1 MIEKHGRLAL
11 PLLAALAMAACG
23 DGTGGGGGTGL
34 TGGDGA
40 ARVSIRLTD
49 APGDL
54 QEAWVKIDRIY
65 LKGGP
70 ADSTQAGR
78 ADLLTTPTGWV
89 DLLTLSGGRTAELVG
104 GAVVPAGRY
113 SEMRLVVCEAYL
125 VDNDGDVYATAD
137 AELPAGVTADG
148 TLQIPSGCSSG
159 VKVKFQGD
167 EPVELASESSIMTVD
182 FDVSQSF
189 GHQAGNSGRWIMRP
203 VLHATTV
210 GFAGGIGGTVSVAQ
224 GLALPTCGGAPVAVT
239 AFVPQAVSGTETFT
253 SAVATDGR
261 YRITVGAGTYTM
273 GYAPALSFANGDS
286 LMVTAAPSVATATV
300 ASGATATVDYSITA
314 ATCKVKPAG

>member
-1 MIEKHGRLAL
+1 MMMKHGRLVL
-11 PLLAALAMAACG
+11 PLLAALAMGACG
-23 DGTGGGGGTGL
+23 DGGTGGNGE
-34 TGGDGA
+34 

-54 QEAWVKIDRIY
+54 KEAWVRIDRIY

-70 ADSTQAGR
+70 ADSTGGGSE
-78 ADLLTTPTGWV
+78 DLLTTRTDWV
-89 DLLTLSGGRTAELVG
+89 DLLTLSGGRTAELVN

-113 SEMRLVVCEAYL
+113 SELRMVVCEAY
-125 VDNDGDVYATAD
+125 VVEKDGDVYATND
-137 AELPAGVTADG
+137 AVLPAGVTADG

-159 VKVKFQGD
+159 LKIKFKTD
-167 EPVELASESSIMTVD
+167 EPVELASESTILTVD

-189 GHQAGNSGRWIMRP
+189 GHQAGNSGRWIMHP
-203 VLHATTV
+203 VIHATAV

-224 GLALPTCGGAPVAVT
+224 GVALPTCGGSAVAVT
-239 AFVPQAVSGTETFT
+239 AFVPQAAAGTETWT
-253 SAVATDGR
+253 GTVGTDGR
-261 YRITVGAGTYTM
+261 YRITVAPGTYTM

-286 LMVTAAPSVATATV
+286 LMVTAAPSAASATV